1 MKKYAI
7 MINGYGNR
15 RRYCIVE
22 VIATGTNPTDGK
34 SYKSEEAAR
43 AAAES
48 LGIKIEGVG
57 DLWEIMEYGRA

>member
-15 RRYCIVE
+15 RRYGIVE
-22 VIATGTNPTDGK
+22 VIAAGTNPTDGK